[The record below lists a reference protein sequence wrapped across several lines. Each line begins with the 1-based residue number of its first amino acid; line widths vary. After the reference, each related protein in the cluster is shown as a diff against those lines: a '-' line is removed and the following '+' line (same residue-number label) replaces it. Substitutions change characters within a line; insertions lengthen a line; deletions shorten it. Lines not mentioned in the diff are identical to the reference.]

1 MCNSGRHRAWKDV
14 LGVRK
19 ERPRKENKR
28 SSTNLKTLRSRK
40 DTMRKF
46 ASRFAVAVLSVL
58 SVSGLAFAQ
67 SSGNFSAAGTPASC
81 KIGTDGNL
89 SGGTGTTVFV
99 ANISTPSGNGT
110 TLDIRPA
117 FVTGL
122 FTDTK

>member
-1 MCNSGRHRAWKDV
+1 
-14 LGVRK
+14 
-19 ERPRKENKR
+19 
-28 SSTNLKTLRSRK
+28 
-40 DTMRKF
+40 MRKF
-46 ASRFAVAVLSVL
+46 ASRFAVAVLAVV

-81 KIGTDGNL
+81 NIGTGGTL
-89 SGGTGTTVFV
+89 SGATGTTVFV

-122 FTDTK
+122 FTDTKISTTVTSATADVGIEVCLTVDGKGNADGAGIKPT